1 MINFDIIFID
11 GVTPGYYDLTTLE
24 SGSLGGTESSV
35 TRLAEGLASVG
46 LGVGVFLGIQQ
57 PFEPVMGN
65 HALFMPIGM
74 LGEAKPSVVIHLR
87 SIANLHIFPTA
98 RQFVWLHDLPHPV
111 IKDWPDKIKD
121 YNVTFIAVSE
131 WHRQALLAMEPRLN
145 VIVLYSPVDEACYT
159 LPRPS
164 DVGAQVNKNS
174 LVWNASPHKG
184 LEEALPV
191 FKRLRKDIPELS
203 LYIMNPG
210 YMKTQRLAADNVH
223 TLGSVSRQVLRQIVA
238 SSLCLFY
245 PSKFEETFGLIAAE
259 ANAMGTPVACYKT
272 AALAESVSEQNGW
285 ATSED
290 NLIENIKAWHTSR
303 PEIKGQNRF
312 RIKSILPQ
320 WLEALDGKIK
330 TIG

>member
-11 GVTPGYYDLTTLE
+11 CVTPGYYDLTTLE
-24 SGSLGGTESSV
+24 TGSLGGTESSV

-46 LGVGVFLGIQQ
+46 LSVGVFQGLQQ
-57 PFEPVMGN
+57 SFEPIMGN
-65 HALFMPIGM
+65 HAVFMHASM
-74 LGEAKPSVVIHLR
+74 LNQVNPSVVVHLR
-87 SIANLHIFPTA
+87 SIANLHIFPKA

-111 IKDWPDKIKD
+111 LKDWPDKVKD

-145 VIVLYSPVDEACYT
+145 VIVLYSPVDESCYT

-164 DVGAQVNKNS
+164 DVGSQVNKNS
-174 LVWNASPHKG
+174 MVWNASPHKG

-191 FKRLRKDIPELS
+191 FKKLRKEIPDLS

-210 YMKTQRLAADNVH
+210 YFKTQRLAADSVH

-259 ANAMGTPVACYKT
+259 ANALGTPVACYKI
-272 AALAESVSEQNGW
+272 AALAESVSEKNGW
-285 ATSED
+285 ATNEE
-290 NLIENIKAWHTSR
+290 NLIENIKNWHSNR
-303 PEIKGQNRF
+303 PEVTGQNRF
-312 RIKSILPQ
+312 RLKTLIPQ
-320 WLEALDGKIK
+320 WISALDRKV
-330 TIG
+330 IG